1 MIKPLLLSG
10 FMSLFAVSALAQA
23 PVTNLES
30 ETFKQRLRSQYLQND
45 TAQAVINLYSKRQ
58 AGGAS
63 WIVGS
68 ALTALRIVTASGRQ
82 TDIGGGY
89 VIQEEAPSPAAAL
102 VVLPLVAYGIG
113 KMVHYSNSNL
123 EKTVTAYGA
132 GQPLPRN
139 VRRKLKPRFFDQPII
154 QYKPVE
160 VKPAN

>member
-10 FMSLFAVSALAQA
+10 FVCLLAMSARAQA

-30 ETFKQRLRSQYLQND
+30 ETFKQHLRSQYLQND

-82 TDIGGGY
+82 TDVGGGY

-102 VVLPLVAYGIG
+102 MVMPFVAYGVG
-113 KMVHYSNSNL
+113 KLLHYSNANL

-154 QYKPVE
+154 EYKPVQYKP
-160 VKPAN
+160 AN